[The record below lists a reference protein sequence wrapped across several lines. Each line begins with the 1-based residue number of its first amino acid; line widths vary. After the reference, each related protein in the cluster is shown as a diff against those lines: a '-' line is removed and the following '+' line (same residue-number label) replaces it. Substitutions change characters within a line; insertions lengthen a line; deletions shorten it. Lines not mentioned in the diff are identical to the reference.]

1 MRLTRSPELQNSPET
16 ISDRLKN
23 ATTLA
28 EIFVALKGVNQIFDA
43 ENKPLNPL
51 EMIGLI
57 QALNEEIEESKNLF
71 DEGFPQEDFEKI
83 ILQIPKW
90 KGLREA
96 VRKILS
102 PRLKK
107 VGENTTDHG
116 KVPVSAAEH
125 NPAKGNS
132 PEKGKPTL
140 GYSGQEM
147 PEHLRNRPIEDQFL
161 LADDIKER

>member
-96 VRKILS
+96 VRI
-102 PRLKK
+102 
-107 VGENTTDHG
+107 
-116 KVPVSAAEH
+116 VSKFIV
-125 NPAKGNS
+125 N
-132 PEKGKPTL
+132 
-140 GYSGQEM
+140 
-147 PEHLRNRPIEDQFL
+147 RNL
-161 LADDIKER
+161 